1 MSSLV
6 LRIPPRGLR
15 RRIPALRRSSMNSPY
30 CCLMET
36 GTQTNEQPLPGSAPR
51 LLINPVAETL
61 MALIFQSLLARRLT
75 ALPQREERASVGAAA
90 LGRRGASARV
100 TPGLLSSL
108 FGESFFPPQSPSVW
122 ERTERRGRDESLC
135 RRIKRILWRDVSA
148 NCI

>member
-1 MSSLV
+1 
-6 LRIPPRGLR
+6 
-15 RRIPALRRSSMNSPY
+15 MNSPY

-61 MALIFQSLLARRLT
+61 MALIFQSPLARRLT
-75 ALPQREERASVGAAA
+75 ALPQREERASAGAAA

-108 FGESFFPPQSPSVW
+108 ARRLENLFSPRRAHLCGKEQSGAGVM
-122 ERTERRGRDESLC
+122 R
-135 RRIKRILWRDVSA
+135 VSA
-148 NCI
+148 AELKGFCGET

>member
-1 MSSLV
+1 MSSVV

-15 RRIPALRRSSMNSPY
+15 RRIPVLRRRSMNSPY

-51 LLINPVAETL
+51 LLINPVAEML
-61 MALIFQSLLARRLT
+61 MALIFQSPLARRLT

-90 LGRRGASARV
+90 PGRRGGSTHV

-108 FGESFFPPQSPSVW
+108 AVWRIFSPHRAHLCGKEQSGAGVM
-122 ERTERRGRDESLC
+122 R
-135 RRIKRILWRDVSA
+135 VSA
-148 NCI
+148 AELKGFCGET